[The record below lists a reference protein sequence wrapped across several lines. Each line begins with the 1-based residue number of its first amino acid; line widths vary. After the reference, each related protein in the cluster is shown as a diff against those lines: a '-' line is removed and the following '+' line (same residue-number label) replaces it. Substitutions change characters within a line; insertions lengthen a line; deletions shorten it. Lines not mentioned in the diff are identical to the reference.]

1 MTVLSSGVLF
11 MEIKLFRPHSLEE
24 ALSQRA
30 QYGRDALPIAGGQ
43 SLLVMLRN
51 KLIDPQVL
59 LDLEALGELRGLQAR
74 ANGVSIGAMTTFF
87 DLLSSS
93 DVQNAAPIL
102 AQAAAKVGST
112 AIRNLGTIG
121 GNLCH
126 NEPGADLPP
135 ALLALNASVEL
146 RSRNGIRNVSLTEF
160 FRGYFETAVEADEIL
175 SRVEIPTL
183 PEGARGAYIKHSI
196 SPEDLAIAGVA
207 VVFVPGGKNPVLA
220 RELRIGLGGV
230 APVPLRALKA
240 EAALNGRA
248 LTDEAIGMAAEIAA
262 SEAEPMSDPHASA
275 DYRRKMVKVLV
286 RRALA
291 AAIEGERNGHGKA

>member
-1 MTVLSSGVLF
+1 

-30 QYGRDALPIAGGQ
+30 QYGKDALPLAGGQ

-51 KLIDPQVL
+51 KLIDPKVL
-59 LDLEALGELRGLQAR
+59 LDLEPLGELRDLQPR
-74 ANGVSIGAMTTFF
+74 ADGISIGAMTTFF
-87 DLLSSS
+87 DLISSA
-93 DVQNAAPIL
+93 DVQKASPIL

-146 RSRNGIRNVSLTEF
+146 RSRKDTRKVPLTEF
-160 FRGYFETAVEADEIL
+160 FQGYFETAVEADEIL
-175 SRVEIPTL
+175 SRVDIPTL
-183 PEGARGAYIKHSI
+183 PQGACGAYIKHSI

-207 VVFVPGGKNPVLA
+207 VVLVPDGKNPVSA

-230 APVPLRALKA
+230 SPVPLRALKA

-248 LTDEAIGMAAEIAA
+248 LTDDAIRAAAEIAA
-262 SEAEPMSDPHASA
+262 SEAEPMSDPHSSA
-275 DYRRKMVKVLV
+275 DYRRKMIKVLV

-291 AAIEGERNGHGKA
+291 AAIGGGERNGHGKA